1 MHSASS
7 PTQIE
12 ATASLELQRREN
24 GTLACS
30 AVLVVVAV
38 WDVRSMHKKE
48 LADVLA
54 AWINNV
60 QCLGFCLL
68 YSFFNMRNDD
78 DGSIEWF
85 SLQDRFAAWH

>member
-12 ATASLELQRREN
+12 ATAAASLEERGRQRREN
-24 GTLACS
+24 GTWRPRR
-30 AVLVVVAV
+30 V

-54 AWINNV
+54 WIDNV

-68 YSFFNMRNDD
+68 HSFRANMRNDD

>member
-1 MHSASS
+1 MCTLPVP

-48 LADVLA
+48 LADVLG

-60 QCLGFCLL
+60 LAFVSYIL
-68 YSFFNMRNDD
+68 S
-78 DGSIEWF
+78 ST
-85 SLQDRFAAWH
+85 

>member
-1 MHSASS
+1 MCTLPVP

-60 QCLGFCLL
+60 LAFVSYIL
-68 YSFFNMRNDD
+68 S
-78 DGSIEWF
+78 ST
-85 SLQDRFAAWH
+85 

>member
-1 MHSASS
+1 MCTLPVP

-48 LADVLA
+48 LADVLEP
-54 AWINNV
+54 
-60 QCLGFCLL
+60 
-68 YSFFNMRNDD
+68 
-78 DGSIEWF
+78 GSIMSWLLSPIF
-85 SLQDRFAAWH
+85 FLQHEE

>member
-1 MHSASS
+1 MCTLPVP

-48 LADVLA
+48 LADVLG
-54 AWINNV
+54 AW
-60 QCLGFCLL
+60 QP
-68 YSFFNMRNDD
+68 
-78 DGSIEWF
+78 GSIMF
-85 SLQDRFAAWH
+85 NVLAFVSYILSST

>member
-30 AVLVVVAV
+30 AVLVVFAV

-48 LADVLA
+48 LADVLG

-60 QCLGFCLL
+60 LAFVSYIL
-68 YSFFNMRNDD
+68 S
-78 DGSIEWF
+78 ST
-85 SLQDRFAAWH
+85 